1 MRSEESVSRKAARPR
16 QPNVAEVRASGMQ
29 TLSCAKL
36 YYPAIN
42 QNSYRHCMSCLECFS
57 ATYGEARGKFRAAV
71 SRQGG
76 ELTSFNHPE
85 RGPEGGELSTDIAW
99 FGPRNAE
106 RVLVTISATHGVEG
120 FAGSGA
126 QIDWLTRGETA
137 HLPSGVAAL
146 LIHAINPHGF
156 AWLRRV
162 THENVDLN
170 RNWIDFT
177 QPLPENPAYDE
188 LASAIC
194 PPKWTSEARAASGKV
209 IMEYAARHGQPALQ
223 HAVSGG
229 QYRHPRG
236 LFYGGTEPAW
246 SRRTQT
252 EIFATYLPLARK
264 VAIIDFHTGL
274 GPWGLGER
282 IATDRRGGLRFD
294 RAARWYG
301 NGVSSPHD
309 GSSTSAPI
317 VGDGLTASVGL
328 LPQAEVTGIALEF
341 GTVPV
346 LEVLEALRAD
356 AWLHSYGDPAS
367 DLGRVIKSQI
377 RNAFYADAAEWKG
390 MIAAQALLACRQ
402 AVEGLR
408 QE

>member
-1 MRSEESVSRKAARPR
+1 
-16 QPNVAEVRASGMQ
+16 
-29 TLSCAKL
+29 
-36 YYPAIN
+36 
-42 QNSYRHCMSCLECFS
+42 MSCLESFS
-57 ATYGEARGKFRAAV
+57 ATYGEAREKFRAVA
-71 SRQGG
+71 SQCGG
-76 ELTSFNHPE
+76 QLSSFSHPE
-85 RGPEGGELSTDIAW
+85 RSPEGGELSTDIAW

-106 RVLVTISATHGVEG
+106 RVLVTISGTHGVEG

-137 HLPSGVAAL
+137 RLPSGLAAL
-146 LIHAINPHGF
+146 LIHAINPYGF

-188 LASAIC
+188 LADAIC
-194 PPKWTSEARAASGKV
+194 PPQWTSEARVASGKV
-209 IMEYAARHGQPALQ
+209 IMDYAVHHGQAALQ

-229 QYRHPRG
+229 QYRHPGG
-236 LFYGGTEPAW
+236 LFYGGTEPTW

-252 EIFATYLPLARK
+252 EILTTCLPLARK
-264 VAIIDFHTGL
+264 IAFVDFHTGL

-282 IATDRRGGLRFD
+282 IATARRGEAGFD

-301 NGVSSPHD
+301 LGVSSPYD

-317 VGDGLTASVGL
+317 VGDGLTATVGL
-328 LPQAEVTGIALEF
+328 LPHAEVTGIALEF

-356 AWLHSYGDPAS
+356 AWLHSHGDPDS
-367 DLGRVIKSQI
+367 DVGRLIKAQI
-377 RNAFYADAAEWKG
+377 RKAFYADVAEWKG
-390 MIAAQALLACRQ
+390 MIASQALLACRQ
-402 AVEGLR
+402 AVAGLC
-408 QE
+408 QG

>member
-1 MRSEESVSRKAARPR
+1 
-16 QPNVAEVRASGMQ
+16 
-29 TLSCAKL
+29 
-36 YYPAIN
+36 
-42 QNSYRHCMSCLECFS
+42 MSCLESFS
-57 ATYGEARGKFRAAV
+57 ATYGEAREEFRTVA
-71 SRQGG
+71 SRCGAQ
-76 ELTSFNHPE
+76 LSSFSHPE
-85 RGPEGGELSTDIAW
+85 RAPDGGELSTDIAW
-99 FGPRNAE
+99 FGPRNAQ
-106 RVLVTISATHGVEG
+106 RVMVTISATHGVEG

-126 QIDWLTRGETA
+126 QIDWLTRGEA
-137 HLPSGVAAL
+137 ARLPSGVAAL
-146 LIHAINPHGF
+146 LIHAINPYGF

-194 PPKWTSEARAASGKV
+194 PPQWTSEARAASGKV

-236 LFYGGTEPAW
+236 LFYGGTEPTW
-246 SRRTQT
+246 SRRTQA
-252 EIFATYLPLARK
+252 EILTTCLSLARK

-282 IATDRRGGLRFD
+282 IATDRRGSAGFD

-301 NGVSSPHD
+301 NGVSSPYD

-317 VGDGLTASVGL
+317 LGDGLAAAVEL
-328 LPQAEVTGIALEF
+328 LPHAEVTGIALEF

-356 AWLHSYGDPAS
+356 AWLHSYGDPDS
-367 DLGRVIKSQI
+367 DMGRIIKAQI
-377 RNAFYADAAEWKG
+377 RNAFYGDVAEWKG
-390 MIAAQALLACRQ
+390 MIAAQTLLACRQ

-408 QE
+408 QD

>member
-1 MRSEESVSRKAARPR
+1 MNCQES
-16 QPNVAEVRASGMQ
+16 
-29 TLSCAKL
+29 
-36 YYPAIN
+36 
-42 QNSYRHCMSCLECFS
+42 FS
-57 ATYGEARGKFRAAV
+57 ATYHEARGKFLAAV
-71 SRQGG
+71 SRCGG
-76 ELTSFNHPE
+76 ELSSYRHPE
-85 RGPEGGELSTDIAW
+85 RGPDGGELSTDVAW
-99 FGPRNAE
+99 LGPRSAE

-126 QIDWLTRGETA
+126 QIDWLTRNEA
-137 HLPSGVAAL
+137 ARLPPGIAAL

-162 THENVDLN
+162 TQENVDLN

-177 QPLPENPAYDE
+177 APLPESPAYDE

-194 PPKWTSEARAASGKV
+194 PPQWTDEARAASGKV
-209 IMEYAARHGQPALQ
+209 IMEYAARHGQAALQ

-229 QYRHPRG
+229 QYHHPAG
-236 LFYGGTEPAW
+236 LFYGGTGPTW

-252 EIFATYLPLARK
+252 EIFSAYLPRARK

-274 GPWGLGER
+274 GPWGFGER
-282 IATDRRGGLRFD
+282 IATESRGSAGFD
-294 RAARWYG
+294 RATRWYG
-301 NGVSSPHD
+301 NGVSSPSA
-309 GSSTSAPI
+309 GTSTSAPI
-317 VGDGLTASVGL
+317 VGDGLSASVGL

-356 AWLHSYGDPAS
+356 AWLHSYGDPKS
-367 DLGRVIKSQI
+367 DLGQAIKGQI
-377 RNAFYADAAEWKG
+377 RNAFYADTADWKG
-390 MIAAQALLACRQ
+390 MIAGQALLACRQ

-408 QE
+408 QDR